1 MSYRLPLLVL
11 ALALSALPA
20 RAQIDV
26 VASFSILADMTRE
39 IGGEDVRV
47 TALVGPDTD
56 GHAYSPN
63 PADAQTLAKAR
74 VVVVNGLGFE
84 GWLDRLVRASG
95 FKGPVVVATDGI
107 TPLTMESGHT
117 HGGHSHAGHS
127 HGSAGTRKPA
137 AKRAADP
144 HAWHDLARA
153 QTYAANI
160 AAGLAAADPAHAEG
174 YRRRADTYRATLA
187 QLDGEIRAAIDA
199 VPKARRKILTAHDA
213 FGYYGAAYGVTF
225 LSPVGLST
233 EEQPSAKAVASLI
246 RQMKRENIRTVF
258 AENMSDRRLVQQISQ
273 EAGGRIGGT
282 LYADALSKSDGP
294 ASSLV
299 AMMRHN
305 TALLV
310 GAMTE
315 KN

>member
-1 MSYRLPLLVL
+1 MSIRLSLLVL
-11 ALALSALPA
+11 AFLAIGAPPA

-47 TALVGPDTD
+47 IALVGPDTD
-56 GHAYSPN
+56 GHAYAPT
-63 PADAQTLAKAR
+63 PADAQAVAKAR

-95 FKGPVVVATDGI
+95 FKGPVVVATQGMA
-107 TPLTMESGHT
+107 PLSME
-117 HGGHSHAGHS
+117 AGHS
-127 HGSAGTRKPA
+127 HSGGGVGIRKPA
-137 AKRAADP
+137 AKRTTDP
-144 HAWHDLARA
+144 HAWHDLTRA
-153 QTYAANI
+153 QTYVANI

-174 YRRRADTYRATLA
+174 YRRRADAYRAALG
-187 QLDGEIRAAIDA
+187 QLDGEIRAAIAA
-199 VPKARRKILTAHDA
+199 VPEARRKVLTAHDA

-233 EEQPSAKAVASLI
+233 DEEPSAKAVAALI
-246 RQMKRENIRTVF
+246 RQMKREDIRTVF
-258 AENMSDRRLVQQISQ
+258 VENMSDRRLVQQISQ

-282 LYADALSKSDGP
+282 LYADALSKADGP
-294 ASSLV
+294 AGSLLS
-299 AMMRHN
+299 MMNHN

>member
-1 MSYRLPLLVL
+1 MSPRLPLLVL
-11 ALALSALPA
+11 AFALAALPA

-26 VASFSILADMTRE
+26 VASFSILADMVRE
-39 IGGEDVRV
+39 VGGDDVRV

-56 GHAYSPN
+56 GHAYTPS
-63 PADAQTLAKAR
+63 PADAQALAKAR

-107 TPLTMESGHT
+107 TPLTLASGHS
-117 HGGHSHAGHS
+117 HGGHSHSGV
-127 HGSAGTRKPA
+127 GIRKPA

-153 QTYAANI
+153 QAYAANI
-160 AAGLAAADPAHAEG
+160 AAGLAAADPAHADG
-174 YRRRADTYRATLA
+174 YHRRAEAYRATLA
-187 QLDGEIRAAIDA
+187 GLDGEIRAAIGA
-199 VPKARRKILTAHDA
+199 VPEARRKVLTAHDA

-233 EEQPSAKAVASLI
+233 EEQPSAKAVAALI

-258 AENMSDRRLVQQISQ
+258 AENMSDRRLVQQISK

-282 LYADALSKSDGP
+282 LYADALSKPDGP
-294 ASSLV
+294 AGTLV
-299 AMMRHN
+299 LMMKHN